1 MDSHWDLLLDWIQE
15 RLRLGDVPRV
25 VDIVR
30 YAKQQSLPL
39 SKKKIVDRLQLHPAY
54 TFNMEQ
60 RRQKPNSKRH
70 RPILGVSLGNLH
82 CDIGFFS
89 KSRNFETPPSFQ
101 SGFLVARDV
110 LSRFVYIV
118 LLRGNRKA
126 QSMITAFEKIF
137 QLHKQ
142 AGHTHRIRSISF
154 DKETSVMSK
163 AVQAFLAENH
173 IKFVPFQMSSSKSK
187 MAENAIRQ
195 IRSNVVRLVR
205 NSNNTER
212 WWHLMPTVTNILNT
226 REIFI
231 DGKPTGFTPEQV
243 NQNNLQQ
250 FLQVVF
256 KASPA
261 YLFSQFQV
269 DPQLVKFKFAV
280 GSFVRAKL
288 IVTSSA
294 VLGIKRSETNL
305 TRESFEVVAHVPYVA
320 KDLSVGRAYQCRN
333 LTTSGVEIFDEQD
346 LVVTVPENEHLW
358 NI

>member
-1 MDSHWDLLLDWIQE
+1 
-15 RLRLGDVPRV
+15 
-25 VDIVR
+25 
-30 YAKQQSLPL
+30 
-39 SKKKIVDRLQLHPAY
+39 
-54 TFNMEQ
+54 MEQ
-60 RRQKPNSKRH
+60 RRQKLNSNKH

-89 KSRNFETPPSFQ
+89 KSRNFETPPTFQ

-126 QSMITAFEKIF
+126 KSMISAFEKIF
-137 QLHKQ
+137 QMHKQ
-142 AGHTHRIRSISF
+142 AGHTHPIRSISF

-163 AVQAFLAENH
+163 AVQAFLAEHH

-195 IRSNVVRLVR
+195 IRSVVVRLVR

-212 WWHLMPTVTNILNT
+212 WWHLMPNVNNVLNS

-231 DGKPTGFTPEQV
+231 DGKPTGFTPEQI
-243 NQNNLQQ
+243 NQKNLQQ
-250 FLQVVF
+250 YLQEVF

-261 YLFSQFQV
+261 HLFSQFQI
-269 DPQLVKFKFAV
+269 DPQLVKFKFPV

-294 VLGIKRSETNL
+294 VLGLKRSETNL
-305 TRESFEVVAHVPYVA
+305 TRESFGIVAHVPYVA
-320 KDLSVGRAYQCRN
+320 KDLSVGKAYQCKN
-333 LTTSGVEIFDEQD
+333 LKSGEVEIFDEQD
-346 LVVTVPENEHLW
+346 LVLTVPENEYLW
-358 NI
+358 SI